1 MAIKVITA
9 VATEPVTLQEARL
22 HLRVISD
29 PADVTA
35 HPDDTLIE
43 ANISAAREYCEHY
56 TGRAL
61 APQTLE
67 LALDAFPADGI
78 ELNRSP
84 VTSITSIKYMD
95 ADGVEQTLSTADYSL
110 NDYGVT
116 ASVELAAD
124 TEWPETQDV
133 SNAVKVRYVAG
144 YTEVPKTVKAAMLL
158 LIGHLYENRQE
169 GTAFKVEQL
178 PLGVKSLL
186 NTVDTMAI

>member
-1 MAIKVITA
+1 MAIKVITPL
-9 VATEPVTLQEARL
+9 ATEPVTLVEAKA
-22 HLRVISD
+22 HLRVV
-29 PADVTA
+29 VTD
-35 HPDDTLIE
+35 DDTLIT
-43 ANISAAREYCEHY
+43 AQISAAREFAEHY

-67 LALDAFPADGI
+67 LALDTFPADGI
-78 ELNRSP
+78 ELIRSP

-95 ADGVEQTLSTADYSL
+95 ADGVEQTLATADYSL

-116 ASVELAAD
+116 ASVEPAAD

-133 SNAVKVRYVAG
+133 ANAVKVRYVAG
-144 YTEVPKTVKAAMLL
+144 YTEIPKTVKAAMLL

-178 PLGVKSLL
+178 PLGVKALL